1 MPVRVFLADDHVV
14 VREGLRALLERS
26 GFEVVGEASNGQ
38 EAVQMV
44 ERLRPEVAV
53 LDVSMP
59 LLNGID
65 AAREIIHKS
74 SRTKVLLLTMFAEER
89 YVLASLRAGIS
100 GYVLKTKA
108 SQELVQAI
116 YGVCKGETYLS
127 PGISRTVV
135 DAYLASSVAPADPL
149 TLRER
154 QVLQLVAEGKTSKE
168 IAAVLGISTK
178 TTESHRTNIMDKLNI
193 RDTAGLVRYAIRQG
207 IISA

>member
-1 MPVRVFLADDHVV
+1 MAIRVFLADDHVV
-14 VREGLRALLERS
+14 VREGLRALLERER
-26 GFEVVGEASNGQ
+26 FEVVGEASNGRD
-38 EAVQMV
+38 AVPMI
-44 ERLRPEVAV
+44 ERLHPDVAV

-65 AAREIIHKS
+65 AAREILRNS

-116 YGVCKGETYLS
+116 HDVCKGDTYLS
-127 PGISRTVV
+127 PGVSRTVV
-135 DAYLASSVAPADPL
+135 DAYLANSTAPEDPL

-154 QVLQLVAEGKTSKE
+154 EVLQLVAEGKTSKE
-168 IAAVLGISTK
+168 IAALLGISTK

-207 IISA
+207 LIAP

>member
-1 MPVRVFLADDHVV
+1 MPIRVFLADDHII
-14 VREGLRALLERS
+14 VREGLKALLERA
-26 GFEVVGEASNGQ
+26 GFEVVGEASNGRD
-38 EAVQMV
+38 AVQMI

-65 AAREIIHKS
+65 AAREVIHKPL
-74 SRTKVLLLTMFAEER
+74 RTKVLLLTMFAEER

-116 YGVCKGETYLS
+116 LDVCKGETYLS
-127 PGISRTVV
+127 PGVSRTVV
-135 DAYLASSVAPADPL
+135 DAYLSSSATPEDPL

-154 QVLQLVAEGKTSKE
+154 EVLQLVAEGKTSKE
-168 IAAVLGISTK
+168 IASMLGISTK

>member
-1 MPVRVFLADDHVV
+1 MAVRVFLADDHVV
-14 VREGLRALLERS
+14 VREGLKVLLERA
-26 GFEVVGEASNGQ
+26 GFEVVGEASNGHD
-38 EAVQMV
+38 AVQMV

-65 AAREIIHKS
+65 AAREILHKPL
-74 SRTKVLLLTMFAEER
+74 RTRVLLLTMFAEER

-108 SQELVQAI
+108 SQELVQAV
-116 YGVCKGETYLS
+116 YDVCKGETYLS

-135 DAYLASSVAPADPL
+135 DAYLASSTPPQDPL

-207 IISA
+207 IIAP